1 MNAFVDANAATH
13 TTCSETTR
21 QFFKALDNDM
31 EYADVCKSLE
41 SGEGEHFQVTFAF
54 LVHVVS
60 LLNKLSCYL
69 AEHRNTWDKRHDQRD
84 TSHGRASHGNYIRGQ
99 RQPLGDVYRRVFAY
113 YQNRSRCQ

>member
-54 LVHVVS
+54 WYMSS
-60 LLNKLSCYL
+60 LLNKLSCFL
-69 AEHRNTWDKRHDQRD
+69 AEHRNTWDKRHDERDRNQRGA
-84 TSHGRASHGNYIRGQ
+84 HGDYIRGQ
-99 RQPLGDVYRRVFAY
+99 RQPLGDVYRRVFSY
-113 YQNRSRCQ
+113 YRNRSRYQ

>member
-41 SGEGEHFQVTFAF
+41 SGEGEHFQVTFAC
-54 LVHVVS
+54 LVHV
-60 LLNKLSCYL
+60 LAFKQTELFSCRTPQHL
-69 AEHRNTWDKRHDQRD
+69 
-84 TSHGRASHGNYIRGQ
+84 GQ
-99 RQPLGDVYRRVFAY
+99 TA
-113 YQNRSRCQ
+113 